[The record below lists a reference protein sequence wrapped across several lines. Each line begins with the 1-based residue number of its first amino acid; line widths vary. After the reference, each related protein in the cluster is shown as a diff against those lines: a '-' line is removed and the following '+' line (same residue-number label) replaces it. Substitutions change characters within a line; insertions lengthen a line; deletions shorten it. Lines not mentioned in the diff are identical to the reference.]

1 MLMFLVVAFG
11 VLTLA
16 VMSIGAIVDLDIGA
30 KDDWKVVA
38 GQMAIYHA
46 AAGRACANG
55 VCLNGQ
61 PIDVTGSLASFRQNR
76 GIFADGRITSYAIQK
91 SAGEDYIV
99 TVLTGGNRALGE
111 SRGSVRA
118 AFSDMVPLDTS
129 VWAGVMDKA
138 GKKVRVD
145 GQKTWRESPTSAIT
159 YLQVAQEISVPDAL
173 SNAADT
179 DAPAL
184 ISRW

>member
-16 VMSIGAIVDLDIGA
+16 VMSIGAMVDMDIGA

-46 AAGRACANG
+46 AAGRTCATTP
-55 VCLNGQ
+55 CAKGQ
-61 PIDVTGSLASFRQNR
+61 PINVTGSLASFRQNK

-91 SAGEDYIV
+91 AVGEDYIV
-99 TVLTGGNRALGE
+99 TVLTGGNKGLAE

-118 AFSDMVPLDTS
+118 AFSGMVPLDTS

-145 GQKTWRESPTSAIT
+145 GQKTWRESPTSTVT
-159 YLQVAQEISVPDAL
+159 YLQVAQEITVPDAL
-173 SNAADT
+173 SSAADK